1 MCKFSSNIKTS
12 FQTSSWSYCA
22 YIVVLIKK
30 VWYSLKNGWDVVVF
44 SLQKIKLLE
53 GDAILSYEIE
63 LPFHM
68 SKRLNSP
75 CRRYVFER
83 SRMQKYAS

>member
-1 MCKFSSNIKTS
+1 MIWNIS
-12 FQTSSWSYCA
+12 FKNLHHLYLFEKGASFPQTLNIILNFKLELLCVYSGPF
-22 YIVVLIKK
+22 IKK
-30 VWYSLKNGWDVVVF
+30 VWYSLKNGWEVVVF

-68 SKRLNSP
+68 
-75 CRRYVFER
+75 
-83 SRMQKYAS
+83 

>member
-1 MCKFSSNIKTS
+1 
-12 FQTSSWSYCA
+12 
-22 YIVVLIKK
+22 VGLIKK
-30 VWYSLKNGWDVVVF
+30 VWYSLKNGWEVVVF

-68 SKRLNSP
+68 
-75 CRRYVFER
+75 
-83 SRMQKYAS
+83 